1 FPSQHYELIIRQQP
15 ERSRVGSISEKMDRR
30 PIDPPPIIQLI
41 KHDSMDP
48 LSNAYT
54 VSPAFIMQVMLMD
67 EAGKTPLRQI
77 KGHQAAAMAGA
88 LVSPLHTLRDMTG
101 SQGAYFVFS
110 DLSVRIEGSFRLRFE
125 LYEMEGDTVHHRA
138 SALSGVFSVYSPKRF
153 PGMMESTPLSK
164 LFAEQGLRIRIR
176 TEAGTKKRGKKS
188 LADEGFGA
196 TIPAKRVKRND
207 SDSQQHFE
215 VGRTMFTRINAS
227 TSGSPQATSLARSL
241 LTSATT
247 AGSSNP
253 GLLIFHHDP
262 FSVYRNENENM
273 AADGQRQCYQ
283 AKTVFGLDGDYYH
296 KQLSNSHSSPINDM
310 KTHHHTLDLSDMA
323 AVALL
328 DSLSGGN
335 IMGNSAKQVSPP
347 TVSDVDI
354 SQLLAPTSIGLS
366 QQQHSQSPFASMPAG
381 AGFNMGTPYSNY
393 RVTSAHATGYQD
405 NQFTATV
412 TACGA
417 QNALYPPNSFM
428 NIAARLHPPLRSS
441 ASSGSGGLILSQMPQ
456 RLYSSQ
462 IRTASN
468 ASSSNSD
475 SCLGLDL
482 AFSQSAQGSILQTS
496 RQEDAWSGAFA

>member
-1 FPSQHYELIIRQQP
+1 
-15 ERSRVGSISEKMDRR
+15 
-30 PIDPPPIIQLI
+30 
-41 KHDSMDP
+41 MDP

-125 LYEMEGDTVHHRA
+125 LYEMEG
-138 SALSGVFSVYSPKRF
+138 
-153 PGMMESTPLSK
+153 
-164 LFAEQGLRIRIR
+164 

-196 TIPAKRVKRND
+196 VIPAKRAKRND

-215 VGRTMFTRINAS
+215 VGRTMFTRMNAS
-227 TSGSPQATSLARSL
+227 ASGSPQTTSLARSL
-241 LTSATT
+241 LTNTAT
-247 AGSSNP
+247 AGASNP

-262 FSVYRNENENM
+262 FSVYRNENESM

-283 AKTVFGLDGDYYH
+283 PKNMFGLDGGYYH

-335 IMGNSAKQVSPP
+335 IIGNVAKQVSPP

-354 SQLLAPTSIGLS
+354 SQLLAPASIGLS
-366 QQQHSQSPFASMPAG
+366 QQQHSQSPFASMSAG
-381 AGFNMGTPYSNY
+381 TGFNMGAPYSNY

-405 NQFTATV
+405 NQFTASV

-428 NIAARLHPPLRSS
+428 NIATRLHPPLRSS
-441 ASSGSGGLILSQMPQ
+441 AGSGSGGLILSQMPQ

-462 IRTASN
+462 IRTAGNGSSN
-468 ASSSNSD
+468 NSD

-482 AFSQSAQGSILQTS
+482 AFSQSTQGSILQTAS

>member
-1 FPSQHYELIIRQQP
+1 
-15 ERSRVGSISEKMDRR
+15 
-30 PIDPPPIIQLI
+30 
-41 KHDSMDP
+41 
-48 LSNAYT
+48 
-54 VSPAFIMQVMLMD
+54 
-67 EAGKTPLRQI
+67 
-77 KGHQAAAMAGA
+77 
-88 LVSPLHTLRDMTG
+88 
-101 SQGAYFVFS
+101 
-110 DLSVRIEGSFRLRFE
+110 
-125 LYEMEGDTVHHRA
+125 
-138 SALSGVFSVYSPKRF
+138 
-153 PGMMESTPLSK
+153 MMESTPLSK

-196 TIPAKRVKRND
+196 TIPAKRIKRND

-215 VGRTMFTRINAS
+215 VGQTMFTRINAS
-227 TSGSPQATSLARSL
+227 TSGSPQATSLAHSL
-241 LTSATT
+241 LTSAAT
-247 AGSSNP
+247 AGASNP

-283 AKTVFGLDGDYYH
+283 AKTTMFGLDGDYYH

-310 KTHHHTLDLSDMA
+310 KTRHHTLDLSDMA

-381 AGFNMGTPYSNY
+381 TGFNMGTPYSNY
-393 RVTSAHATGYQD
+393 RVTSAHANGYQD
-405 NQFTATV
+405 NQFTAAV

-441 ASSGSGGLILSQMPQ
+441 AGSGSGGLILSQMPQ